1 MHVTGPTWVM
11 LENVPG
17 ARADIRAKVV
27 DFNETG
33 IRIHVSL
40 LLQAH
45 HVVVVKAQAPDV
57 VPNGRATARVV
68 DCRALTGSGYTVGLT
83 FEKTSN
89 REEHPKPAMDH
100 YEVLQVSR
108 HAEPETIHS
117 VYRFHAQRL
126 HPDNGETG
134 DSEAFRAVTEA
145 YKVLGDPQQRAVY
158 DVGLES
164 HRKSRWPVVSR
175 KESAA
180 GKEAEK
186 LKRRAILDLLYTARR
201 SQASQATVS
210 IYDLEDRL
218 GCQREHLD
226 FSLWYLKESAL
237 IVSSEFGRYSIT
249 PKGVDQVEAE
259 DHVPS
264 ATGRLLAA
272 GE

>member
-1 MHVTGPTWVM
+1 M
-11 LENVPG
+11 LESVPG

-40 LLQAH
+40 LLH
-45 HVVVVKAQAPDV
+45 TNHVVVVKAQAADV
-57 VPNGRATARVV
+57 VPNGRASARVV
-68 DCRALTGSGYTVGLT
+68 DCRPLAGSGYTVGLT
-83 FEKTSN
+83 FERTAD
-89 REEHPKPAMDH
+89 REEQDKKASLDH

-108 HAEPETIHS
+108 HADPETIHG
-117 VYRFHAQRL
+117 VYRLQAQRF
-126 HPDNGETG
+126 HPDNSETG
-134 DSEAFRAVTEA
+134 DPEIFRAVANA
-145 YKVLGDPQQRAVY
+145 YKVLGDPEQRAVY
-158 DVGLES
+158 DVQLES
-164 HRKSRWPVVSR
+164 RRKSRWPVLSR

-201 SQASQATVS
+201 SQPSQAAVS

-218 GCQREHLD
+218 GCPREHLD

-237 IVSSEFGRYSIT
+237 VNSSEFGRYSIT
-249 PKGVDQVEAE
+249 PKGVDEVESKDVSVAR
-259 DHVPS
+259 P
-264 ATGRLLAA
+264 GRLLAA